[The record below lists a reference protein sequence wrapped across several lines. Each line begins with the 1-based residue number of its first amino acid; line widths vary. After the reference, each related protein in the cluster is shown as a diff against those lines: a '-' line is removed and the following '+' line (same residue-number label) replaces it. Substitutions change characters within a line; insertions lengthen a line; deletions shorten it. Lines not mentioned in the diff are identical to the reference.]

1 MAFQDAVIEYKVGK
15 EVIFINQDTFLSG
28 FKAESIAEM
37 SIKLE
42 YVSLLKS
49 LSAGIIHSFAVPNSA
64 DGIRRMF
71 IADSADGNRR
81 IGSMNSAL
89 NVCRIWICDAMYC
102 VIGSFSCG

>member
-15 EVIFINQDTFLSG
+15 EVILINQDTFLSG

-49 LSAGIIHSFAVPNSA
+49 LSVGIIHSFAVPNSA
-64 DGIRRMF
+64 DG
-71 IADSADGNRR
+71 NRR
-81 IGSMNSAL
+81 IG
-89 NVCRIWICDAMYC
+89 ICDAMYC

>member
-1 MAFQDAVIEYKVGK
+1 MTFQDAVIEYKVGK
-15 EVIFINQDTFLSG
+15 EIILINQDTFLSG

-49 LSAGIIHSFAVPNSA
+49 LSVGIIHSFAVPNSA
-64 DGIRRMF
+64 DG
-71 IADSADGNRR
+71 NRR
-81 IGSMNSAL
+81 IG
-89 NVCRIWICDAMYC
+89 ICDAMYC

>member
-64 DGIRRMF
+64 DG
-71 IADSADGNRR
+71 NRR